1 MGLFFNEDR
10 KVYLGKYKGIDVWSY
25 GSMIGN
31 NWYGEYYI
39 TIPRGETKRRMK
51 VKDSVQNNIEDV
63 KKYIDNNIDKLK

>member
-63 KKYIDNNIDKLK
+63 KKYIDTNIDKLK